1 MRLWMTETN
10 DELKTLLVTPSI
22 RERAANSANAVGG
35 SMPEA
40 ANSSPMVRYIR
51 FISTMRLTR

>member
-1 MRLWMTETN
+1 MTETN